1 MRRIAEKLALAAAAP
16 LFALAS
22 WASCGGSTTI
32 NDQDGGA
39 GASPWADCAG
49 PGECV
54 ALTPGCCG
62 VCGAPTLSDVV
73 GVNEDEL
80 AAFHAA
86 TCTDPNPMCPEC
98 ATAVEPN
105 LVAFCKAS
113 RCAPIDIRND
123 AVSACTTDDDCMLR
137 DPDCCEACA
146 VAPFDLVA
154 IAKDKADAYRSEV
167 CRPAESC
174 PACAPIYPTGY
185 AAICGAAKHCAVVFH
200 DKLCPADLPAMGAP
214 CDNEGLACEYG
225 LDPRPGCRSHASCT
239 NAAWQIAVSGCPPI
253 PGPGVGGCPPAA
265 PPGGLCPTDGLVC
278 DMGADVIC
286 VCAQCA
292 GGPCSMD
299 PHWACGAPP
308 TTAGCPAV
316 APELGSACESEGVVC
331 TYGVCASV
339 TSAGRRCED
348 GAWQDEPVACPV

>member
-86 TCTDPNPMCPEC
+86 TCTDPNPLGPAG

-185 AAICGAAKHCAVVFH
+185 AA
-200 DKLCPADLPAMGAP
+200 
-214 CDNEGLACEYG
+214 
-225 LDPRPGCRSHASCT
+225 
-239 NAAWQIAVSGCPPI
+239 
-253 PGPGVGGCPPAA
+253 A
-265 PPGGLCPTDGLVC
+265 PPSTAPS
-278 DMGADVIC
+278 
-286 VCAQCA
+286 
-292 GGPCSMD
+292 CSTTSS
-299 PHWACGAPP
+299 APP
-308 TTAGCPAV
+308 TCRRWAPRATTRASPASTGSTPGRAAGRTRAARTRLGRSRSRAARPSRDRGGAAARPRRLPA
-316 APELGSACESEGVVC
+316 GSARRTGS
-331 TYGVCASV
+331 
-339 TSAGRRCED
+339 SATW
-348 GAWQDEPVACPV
+348 APT